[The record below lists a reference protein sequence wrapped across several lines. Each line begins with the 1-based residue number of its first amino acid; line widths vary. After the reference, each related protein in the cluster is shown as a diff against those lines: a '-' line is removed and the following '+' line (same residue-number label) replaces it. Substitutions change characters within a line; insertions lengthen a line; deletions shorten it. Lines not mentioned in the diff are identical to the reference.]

1 MTSQRC
7 CSSGTDKIR
16 GRSMVDGEIVEGVLR
31 SPIGVIAGGSA
42 SAVTVFGISLPL
54 VIQLGTAVLV
64 VAQAAYWVS
73 RLVKFLRGRE

>member
-1 MTSQRC
+1 MTTKC
-7 CSSGTDKIR
+7 YSSGTDKKR
-16 GRSMVDGEIVEGVLR
+16 GHRMVDGEIVEGVLR
-31 SPIGVIAGGSA
+31 SPVGAALGGSA
-42 SAVTVFGISLPL
+42 SAVTIAGINLPL